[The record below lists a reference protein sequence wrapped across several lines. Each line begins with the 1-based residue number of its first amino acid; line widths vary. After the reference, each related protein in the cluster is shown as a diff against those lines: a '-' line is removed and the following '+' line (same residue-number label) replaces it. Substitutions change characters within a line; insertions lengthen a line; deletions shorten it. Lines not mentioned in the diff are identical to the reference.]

1 LLLRTGDVFRT
12 TELNYDG
19 GLRYPKLEKT
29 GSEPGTLD
37 ALLAP
42 KP

>member
-1 LLLRTGDVFRT
+1 LLLRTGDVYRT
-12 TELNYDG
+12 TQLNYDG
-19 GLRYPKLEKT
+19 GLRYPKLKKT
-29 GSEPGTLD
+29 GSEPSMLD